1 MSDVKD
7 WQSQALAL
15 EATGTVSR
23 RGIAEMVGVARS
35 TCLDFLRAYDDFKL
49 SGGSRGGGMSE
60 LPDIEQSHDNSRILW
75 LTDLHAPF
83 AHKKS
88 LQFLSDLNDK
98 YKFTRIICAGDE
110 ADSQGLNM
118 HGVNPDMPSAG
129 DELVMTKR
137 FLDELADLFPVMDL
151 LESNHTSLAYRRA
164 FKAGISKGYMKNYN
178 EIFDA
183 PDSWKWYDDL
193 MITLPNGQDCYFC
206 HGKSSDGL
214 KLSRNMS
221 CNVAQGHFHSKFAIQ
236 YWSNPNN
243 LYWSMQA
250 GCLVDDKSMAMAYN
264 KLTLERPIIGVG
276 AIIDSHPIL
285 LPMTL

>member
-1 MSDVKD
+1 MNVVED
-7 WQSQALAL
+7 WQ
-15 EATGTVSR
+15 EASIKLLNTGVMSKRAIAKQVKVPRTTV
-23 RGIAEMVGVARS
+23 
-35 TCLDFLRAYDDFKL
+35 LDFLRKYEQVK
-49 SGGSRGGGMSE
+49 E
-60 LPDIEQSHDNSRILW
+60 LAVGDAKGHDNSRILW

-83 AHKKS
+83 SHKNT
-88 LQFLSDLNDK
+88 LPFLRELHDK

-110 ADSQGLNM
+110 ADSQATNM
-118 HGVNPDMPSAG
+118 HSINPDLPSAG
-129 DELVMTKR
+129 DELEMTKK
-137 FLDELADLFPVMDL
+137 FLKELAELFPVMDL

-183 PDSWKWYDDL
+183 PIGWTWHDDL
-193 MITLPNGQDCYFC
+193 LITLPNGQDCYFC

-221 CNVAQGHFHSKFAIQ
+221 CNSVQGHFHSKFNVQ
-236 YWSNPNN
+236 YWSSPRN

-250 GCLVDDKSMAMAYN
+250 GCLVDDKSMALAYN
-264 KLTLERPIIGVG
+264 KNTVERPIIGVG

-285 LPMTL
+285 IPMEL

>member
-1 MSDVKD
+1 MTIKVMED
-7 WQSQALAL
+7 WQQNALTL
-15 EATGTVSR
+15 LKTGLMSKR
-23 RGIAEMVGVARS
+23 AIAKAIKVPRS
-35 TCLDFLRAYDDFKL
+35 TVIDYFRKYEDFVEDRAVDSVYVDMTPK
-49 SGGSRGGGMSE
+49 
-60 LPDIEQSHDNSRILW
+60 QDNSRILW

-83 AHKKS
+83 SHKNT
-88 LQFLSDLNDK
+88 LQFLRDLHAK
-98 YKFTRIICAGDE
+98 YNFTRIICAGDE
-110 ADSQGLNM
+110 ADSQATNM
-118 HGVNPDMPSAG
+118 HSVNPDLPSAG
-129 DELVMTKR
+129 DELAMTKD
-137 FLDELADLFPVMDL
+137 FLKELAGIFPVMDL

-183 PDSWKWYDDL
+183 PVGWRWHDDL

-250 GCLVDDKSMAMAYN
+250 GCLVDDKSMALAYN

-276 AIIDSHPIL
+276 AIINSHPIL
-285 LPMTL
+285 IPMEL